1 MIQCIYNL
9 FPMNFLKEL
18 VSGNK
23 SRYKEGDLNLDFTYI
38 TNRII
43 AMAYPASGFESL
55 YRNSIDEVRTLIES
69 RHGQNY
75 IIFNLSDRKYDY
87 SKFDH
92 RVLDFKWLD
101 HHAPA
106 LETLLNIVLMIQS
119 FLSQN
124 IHHVVIIHCNA
135 GKGRTGTAICCFLYF
150 TGRFQ
155 SM

>member
-1 MIQCIYNL
+1 M
-9 FPMNFLKEL
+9 
-18 VSGNK
+18 S
-23 SRYKEGDLNLDFTYI
+23 
-38 TNRII
+38 
-43 AMAYPASGFESL
+43 SL

-135 GKGRTGTAICCFLYF
+135 GKGRTGTAICALMLFIGYF
-150 TGRFQ
+150 NNVDDCLRFYGHQ
-155 SM
+155 RFTCGKGVSQPCQLEQC